1 MDKNNITIQN
11 EILSLNN
18 QICFSL
24 YVCSKEIIKKYRS
37 FLEPLSL
44 TYTGYI
50 VMLALFEKDNIS
62 VKELGNKIF
71 LDSGTLTPLL
81 KKLSVSGYITRTKS
95 EKDEREII
103 IALTDLGLELKSK
116 LLKIPPQMVSSLN
129 LDKEYGMS
137 LLENL
142 HKMISI
148 LTTEN

>member
-148 LTTEN
+148 LTAEN